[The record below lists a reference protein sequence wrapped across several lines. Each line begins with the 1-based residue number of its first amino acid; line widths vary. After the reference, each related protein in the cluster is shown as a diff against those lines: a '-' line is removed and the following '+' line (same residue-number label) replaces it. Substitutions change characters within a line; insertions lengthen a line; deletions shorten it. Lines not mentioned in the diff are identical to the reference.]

1 MDNTELMIYNSFN
14 SMGINRCSLIEV
26 KETLK
31 YCLQLSGSQTPT
43 LEDFNFIVDFVIENY
58 GNFKLDELKTAFK
71 LLATDKL
78 SVEKHIIFNPRLI
91 GEVMSAYK
99 RLAVQVR
106 QKSVPKVNEEPVVQK
121 IDEQQLI
128 NDEVGWWKITKNKD
142 WRLLNYQVFDILWRN
157 KKITLT
163 KEKAEAIKSKVKAYY
178 KTRVKND
185 KDSEMIE
192 DDLFIKNNCKKY
204 TLALYLNN
212 EL

>member
-1 MDNTELMIYNSFN
+1 MIYNSFD
-14 SMGINRCSLIEV
+14 SIGINRCSVIEV

-31 YCLQLSGSQTPT
+31 YCLQLSGCQTPT

-58 GNFKLDELKTAFK
+58 GNYKLDEIKTAFK

-99 RLAVQVR
+99 PLAIQVR
-106 QKSVPKVNEEPVVQK
+106 HKSQPKINFEPPVQK

-128 NDEVGWWKITKNKD
+128 NDEVSWWNKTKNKD

-157 KKITLT
+157 KKIVLT
-163 KEKAEAIKSKVKAYY
+163 KEKADAIKLKVKAYY
-178 KTRVKND
+178 KTMVKDD
-185 KDSEMIE
+185 KDNELVN
-192 DDLFIKNNCKKY
+192 DDVFIKNNCKKY
-204 TLALYLNN
+204 TLGLYLNN

>member
-1 MDNTELMIYNSFN
+1 
-14 SMGINRCSLIEV
+14 MGINRCSIIEV

-43 LEDFNFIVDFVIENY
+43 LQDFNFIVEFVIENY
-58 GNFKLDELKTAFK
+58 GNYKLEELKTAFK

-78 SVEKHIIFNPRLI
+78 NVEKHIIFNPRLI

-99 RLAVQVR
+99 SLASQVR
-106 QKSVPKVNEEPVVQK
+106 SKVTPVINEEPVVQK

-128 NDEVGWWKITKNKD
+128 NDEVQWWQNNQNKD

-163 KEKAEAIKSKVKAYY
+163 KEKAKAIKSKVKAYY

-185 KDSEMIE
+185 KDNELIE
-192 DDLFIKNNCKKY
+192 DDVFIKNNCKKY
-204 TLALYLNN
+204 TLSLYLNN

>member
-1 MDNTELMIYNSFN
+1 MDNTELMIYKSFN

-128 NDEVGWWKITKNKD
+128 NDELGWWKITKNKD

-163 KEKAEAIKSKVKAYY
+163 KEKADAIKSKVKAYY
-178 KTRVKND
+178 KTRVKTD

-192 DDLFIKNNCKKY
+192 DDVFIKNNCKKY

>member
-1 MDNTELMIYNSFN
+1 
-14 SMGINRCSLIEV
+14 MGINRCSLIEV

-128 NDEVGWWKITKNKD
+128 NDELGWWKITKNKD

-163 KEKAEAIKSKVKAYY
+163 KEKADAIKSKVKAYY
-178 KTRVKND
+178 KTRVKTD

-192 DDLFIKNNCKKY
+192 DDVFIKNNCKKY